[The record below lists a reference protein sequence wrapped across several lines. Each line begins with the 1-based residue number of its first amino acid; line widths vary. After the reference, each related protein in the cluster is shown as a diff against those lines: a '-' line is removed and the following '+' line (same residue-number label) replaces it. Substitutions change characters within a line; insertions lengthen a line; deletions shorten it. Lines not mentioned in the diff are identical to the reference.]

1 MRMVI
6 SVLVAFLVAGCVA
19 DPALTAGPPE
29 SPASTPSAIPETSA
43 CNSQAYKNFQ
53 DEMADYVERGVFGGR
68 AKPDQAQIN
77 GWIDTLEQ
85 LEGIADDRAVAAA
98 IGNLIG
104 HLSHWLNLVATARNP
119 SVYLLPAARVYFA
132 SAALDRACKHYQSSP
147 GSTS

>member
-1 MRMVI
+1 MLI

-19 DPALTAGPPE
+19 DPALTASPPE
-29 SPASTPSAIPETSA
+29 SPASTPSASPETSA
-43 CNSQAYKNFQ
+43 CNSQAYKNLQ

-98 IGNLIG
+98 IGNLSG
-104 HLSHWLNLVATARNP
+104 HLSQWLNLVATARHP
-119 SVYLLPAARVYFA
+119 SMYFLPGLRVYFA
-132 SAALDRACKHYQSSP
+132 SDALDRACKYYQSST
-147 GSTS
+147 GNTS